1 MRFFVNLF
9 VGFLIFFVVSCSG
22 DFSRLDSFQ
31 SSRTN
36 FSPASSSGSDYITSS
51 ETSPVFSQPLDSI
64 ETSGSSSGST
74 FGSSSLD
81 VSSGSSSSSSIPDYA
96 PDYAS
101 VSSSNAGE
109 LPASV
114 EATVSSISGSSSSP
128 EIIDTADAIE
138 VTTSPESPSSSV
150 SVVGDADD
158 VGVPRRRHGSASDSI
173 SASGSD
179 SSVIEVASVASS
191 TPVVTSS
198 ASASDGLFRW
208 PVEGRI
214 IGNFGERTELG
225 VNDGIDISAPE
236 GTPVKAVEGGTV
248 VYSGDE
254 LSDFGNLI
262 LLSHSDGWV
271 SAYAHSSENRVNRG
285 DTVTRGQV
293 IALSGKTGKATTPKL
308 HFELRRDSRP
318 VDPVQYLER

>member
-1 MRFFVNLF
+1 MRTFMSLFSVLFLSFFV
-9 VGFLIFFVVSCSG
+9 ISCSG
-22 DFSRLDSFQ
+22 DFSRLDTYYENA
-31 SSRTN
+31 TN
-36 FSPASSSGSDYITSS
+36 FADSSASLDSSTVVSS
-51 ETSPVFSQPLDSI
+51 ETSPVFSRPLDSV
-64 ETSGSSSGST
+64 ESSP
-74 FGSSSLD
+74 LME
-81 VSSGSSSSSSIPDYA
+81 SSSSDIPDYA
-96 PDYAS
+96 SGSLDS
-101 VSSSNAGE
+101 GSGD

-114 EATVSSISGSSSSP
+114 EATVSSISDSSASSDVIDVTDSSESVISAPDTP
-128 EIIDTADAIE
+128 ET
-138 VTTSPESPSSSV
+138 
-150 SVVGDADD
+150 DD
-158 VGVPRRRHGSASDSI
+158 IGVPRRRYGVDGSSSPDGS
-173 SASGSD
+173 SA
-179 SSVIEVASVASS
+179 VEVASVAPSTATEAVVSGSS
-191 TPVVTSS
+191 SS
-198 ASASDGLFRW
+198 DSLFRW

-271 SAYAHSSENRVNRG
+271 SAYAHSSENRVRRG